1 MSSASTSTDGLSLVV
16 DGSIKRYKAQ
26 LVARG
31 FSQQEGID
39 YFKTFSPIVK
49 QATAQL
55 IFIVTVSRG

>member
-16 DGSIKRYKAQ
+16 DDSIERYKAQ

-31 FSQQEGID
+31 FSQQKGID